1 MTRVEFWPDYGSGP
15 VWTEDGAPIDPRS
28 LGLTDDLAE
37 QLELWSAQYDED
49 RIPVE
54 GSGDREWLDRG
65 AHLLERTRRAL
76 GPSCEVIVTEPWWD
90 DPPHVRRLGPR
101 PEVGARGP
109 ELRARGP
116 ETRLSGRAR
125 ADRLPG

>member
-15 VWTEDGAPIDPRS
+15 LWTEDGAPIDPRS

-90 DPPHVRRLGPR
+90 DPAACSTARSATRGRRPR
-101 PEVGARGP
+101 TGTARPRTGNSVVG
-109 ELRARGP
+109 
-116 ETRLSGRAR
+116 SGQ
-125 ADRLPG
+125 G